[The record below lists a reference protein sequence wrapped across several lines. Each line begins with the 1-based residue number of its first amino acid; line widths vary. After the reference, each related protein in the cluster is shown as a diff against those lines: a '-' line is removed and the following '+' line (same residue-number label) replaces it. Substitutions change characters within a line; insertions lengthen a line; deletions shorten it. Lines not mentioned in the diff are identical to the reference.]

1 MLISFKYPPGDLQ
14 TNLAHNKEL
23 QRSNVNIMLN
33 PRRPLLY
40 NVIKCTEI
48 YIFFRVQMG
57 AEQPPWKEK
66 KKVNEKSVKKAWK
79 SVGYLRDV
87 LLHK

>member
-40 NVIKCTEI
+40 NGIKCTEI
-48 YIFFRVQMG
+48 YIFFG
-57 AEQPPWKEK
+57 SKWALSTPLEK
-66 KKVNEKSVKKAWK
+66 KNVNEKSAKKAWK
-79 SVGYLRDV
+79 SVGYLRYG

>member
-14 TNLAHNKEL
+14 TNLGQNKEL

-33 PRRPLLY
+33 PRRPLLN

-48 YIFFRVQMG
+48 YIFQVQMG
-57 AEQPPWKEK
+57 AAQPPPWKEK
-66 KKVNEKSVKKAWK
+66 KMKNLLKKL
-79 SVGYLRDV
+79 GNL
-87 LLHK
+87 

>member
-14 TNLAHNKEL
+14 TNLGQNKEL

-33 PRRPLLY
+33 PRRPLLN

-48 YIFFRVQMG
+48 YIFQVQMG
-57 AEQPPWKEK
+57 AAQPPLERK
-66 KKVNEKSVKKAWK
+66 KNEKSVKKAWK
-79 SVGYLRDV
+79 SVGYLRYG